1 MVEYLFFK
9 INEAGRKRLIEKKTQ
24 GEAALKRFKEN
35 LGIEFSTAT
44 PGKGPYNP
52 SKVPEGVE
60 LTEDLYIKD
69 TGLGSKILKYWRTA
83 VDSIVI
89 TTLSVW
95 DHLNCK
101 FPAPV
106 FGNPENPVSGPDD
119 CIFLGN
125 DIYIMTRTPAV
136 MPTEYFEKIDA
147 NAYYAKKSE
156 WLNEV
161 LASMAGVER

>member
-9 INEAGRKRLIEKKTQ
+9 MNEAGQKRLVEKRKQ
-24 GEAALKRFKEN
+24 GEAVLRRFKDN
-35 LGIEFSTAT
+35 FGIEFSTVT
-44 PGKGPYNP
+44 FGRGPYNP

-60 LTEDLYIKD
+60 LTEDLHIKD
-69 TGLGSKILKYWRTA
+69 TGLGSKLLKYWRTA
-83 VDSIVI
+83 VEPFVTTSLSIWNY
-89 TTLSVW
+89 LE
-95 DHLNCK
+95 CR

-106 FGNPENPVSGPDD
+106 FGNPENPVFGPDD
-119 CIFLGN
+119 SVFLGN
-125 DIYIMTRTPAV
+125 DIYIMTRTPADV
-136 MPTEYFEKIDA
+136 PTEYFEKIDA